1 MSATAL
7 ISHPESA
14 CFFLLALKCGGAE
27 MATLKGTP
35 KVTGTDADVQAMSA
49 LEN

>member
-7 ISHPESA
+7 ISHPESVY
-14 CFFLLALKCGGAE
+14 FFLLAV
-27 MATLKGTP
+27 KGTP
-35 KVTGTDADVQAMSA
+35 KVTGTDADAQAMSA

>member
-14 CFFLLALKCGGAE
+14 CFFLLA
-27 MATLKGTP
+27 LKGTP